1 MSDLKL
7 NFSELVGNQ
16 LNISLLKRSLANN
29 TFRQFTIFSGVLGT
43 GKSTCAR
50 ISALALTCENPN
62 NGEPCCNCP
71 TCKANIAAFN
81 HHMDSPYIS
90 TVNAGKLIKREDVN
104 ELIHNIFDLQG
115 STRNKVF
122 LIEEAHALT
131 KITGAETVFL
141 SELDT
146 MPNNI
151 YLIFSTT
158 RLFDLKDELTS
169 RAEKY
174 TFGRLSDLESKQL
187 LVSTAEYIGYAVP
200 DDIINLIVKQGKGIP
215 RNLINALEYTIDEDV
230 TLSELRAHLQV
241 IDDSQLVQL
250 FESMTTLEIQTYVE
264 TLASIKEAVETQSIL
279 NSVKSFLVQVA
290 FVIEGDIHGTFTKD
304 EVNTIKHIFP
314 RDKFYK
320 IVKLFNAQQK
330 KITDADLDMVL
341 LQTRLILQQRSI
353 NSVITESA
361 KVGAVEREA
370 TNEVQ
375 AVRQKTASAVS
386 TRPITLA
393 AIKRFGDNE

>member
-1 MSDLKL
+1 MS
-7 NFSELVGNQ
+7 
-16 LNISLLKRSLANN
+16 
-29 TFRQFTIFSGVLGT
+29 
-43 GKSTCAR
+43 
-50 ISALALTCENPN
+50 
-62 NGEPCCNCP
+62 
-71 TCKANIAAFN
+71 
-81 HHMDSPYIS
+81 
-90 TVNAGKLIKREDVN
+90 
-104 ELIHNIFDLQG
+104 
-115 STRNKVF
+115 
-122 LIEEAHALT
+122 
-131 KITGAETVFL
+131 
-141 SELDT
+141 
-146 MPNNI
+146 
-151 YLIFSTT
+151 
-158 RLFDLKDELTS
+158 KDELTS

-187 LVSTAEYIGYAVP
+187 LVSTAEHMGYAVP